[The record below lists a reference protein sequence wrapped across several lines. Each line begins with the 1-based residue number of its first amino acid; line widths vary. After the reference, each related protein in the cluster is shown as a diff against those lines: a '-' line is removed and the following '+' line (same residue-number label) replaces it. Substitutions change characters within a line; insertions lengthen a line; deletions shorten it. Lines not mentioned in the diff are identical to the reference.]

1 METEELGSSVEERT
15 PALPPAHGQNLLQP
29 GVTNLVKG
37 GTQNGKEKQLRPTAL
52 IIQVFHFLCSDTLT
66 SGALLIDPIWD
77 KSISLIDPEWESN
90 QEYGLPL
97 KEGSAVFLF
106 LERGDLVA
114 INLWK

>member
-1 METEELGSSVEERT
+1 MGSKTV
-15 PALPPAHGQNLLQP
+15 LWVNIWKLKICFPPPFWNNACPFCIQLIQPLL
-29 GVTNLVKG
+29 KY
-37 GTQNGKEKQLRPTAL
+37 
-52 IIQVFHFLCSDTLT
+52 
-66 SGALLIDPIWD
+66 DPIWD